1 MKVMANNY
9 LDTSFVDKAIKFA
22 VDAHADTERRGKG
35 FPYVIHTLEAMEI
48 VATMTSDPE
57 LLAAA
62 ALHDTVEDTDVTVG
76 QIRAEF
82 GDRVASIVEAE
93 SDKFING
100 ISEEDSW
107 RIRKQA
113 AIDRIEN
120 SSRDSKIVALGD
132 KLSNMRAIA
141 RDYHRMG
148 DSLWKIFHAPGGR
161 ADHEWHYRGLA
172 TALRDLSGTEA
183 YSEFVKLV
191 LDVFGEPKFELID
204 MSHYTES
211 GDGYTSLS
219 YNHDGGKL
227 MIKLYHDFVPEVVPI
242 TELKKSLAIADM
254 GLSIPKAIRLV
265 TDGKRKGVEFERI
278 LNKKSYA
285 RAISHTPERLGELS
299 RELAA
304 FCKNLH
310 SIPCRTDLFKD
321 IAGQFIA
328 EIKHCKS
335 FTKEEID
342 RMVRF
347 LESQPESHNCVHG
360 DMHIGNALI
369 ADGKQYWIDL
379 ADFGYGNPMFD
390 LGMLHFICFGFPSEE
405 DMLRLYHVSCSQL
418 KQIWEAFL
426 YGYFGEDCDI
436 EAKTA
441 EVAKFSALHMAK
453 FDARGIM
460 MPHMKAMVQEWLL
473 DKIQ

>member
-62 ALHDTVEDTDVTVG
+62 ALHDTVEDTDVTVEL
-76 QIRAEF
+76 IRKEF
-82 GDRVASIVEAE
+82 GDRVAAIVDSE
-93 SDKFING
+93 SDKFPEG
-100 ISEEDSW
+100 VSEEDSW
-107 RIRKQA
+107 RSRKQA
-113 AIDRIEN
+113 AIDRIE
-120 SSRDSKIVALGD
+120 SSSPDSKIVALGD

-183 YSEFVKLV
+183 YSEFVRLV
-191 LDVFGEPKFELID
+191 QDVFGEMKFELID

-227 MIKLYHDFVPEVVPI
+227 MIKLYHDFVTEAVPI
-242 TELKKSLAIADM
+242 TELRKSRAIADM
-254 GLSIPKAIRLV
+254 GLSIPKATRLV

-278 LNKKSYA
+278 VNKKSYA
-285 RAISHTPERLGELS
+285 RAISQNPEKLGELS
-299 RELAA
+299 REFAA
-304 FCKNLH
+304 FCKKLH
-310 SIPCRTDLFKD
+310 STPGKTELFKD
-321 IAGQFIA
+321 IADQFI
-328 EIKHCKS
+328 EDLKHCKT
-335 FTKEEID
+335 FTQDEID

-347 LESQPESHNCVHG
+347 VESLPRTTNCVHG

-405 DMLRLYHVSCSQL
+405 DMQRLYHVSCAQL
-418 KQIWEAFL
+418 KEIFEAFL
-426 YGYFGEDCDI
+426 CGYFDEDCDI

-460 MPHMKAMVQEWLL
+460 MPHMKTMVREWLL